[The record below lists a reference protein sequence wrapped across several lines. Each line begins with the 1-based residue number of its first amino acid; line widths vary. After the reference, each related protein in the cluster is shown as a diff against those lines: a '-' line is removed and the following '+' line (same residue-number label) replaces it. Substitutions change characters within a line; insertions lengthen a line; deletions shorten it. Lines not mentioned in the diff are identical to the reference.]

1 MMHQSIATID
11 SPEFINLQPLEI
23 NPLMSRC
30 EIKVLYLGENRN
42 HSYITKEVAAEMAK
56 TLRGAPIVGYYKE
69 EKEDFRDHG
78 EKVVFDDEGMKFE
91 CMTKPYGFV
100 APDAKVWFQK
110 FEDTDEF
117 GNQLTREYL
126 MTTGYLW
133 TGQFEEAKLAI
144 DEGRP
149 QSMELDVETLDGHWS
164 TNSNTGM
171 DFFIIND
178 AIFSKL
184 CILGED
190 VEPCFE
196 GASVTAPEVSKNFS
210 LDNDFRK
217 TLYTMMQDLK
227 FALEGGN
234 NMDMEQ
240 NLVVEETA
248 EEVAVEE
255 TVTEEVVAETE
266 EVEATVETETPAEEY
281 TITDSLV
288 REETPVTEEVKEE
301 ITETEEVEE
310 TAVEEEETEVETVE
324 EEVVE
329 EEIVVEE
336 NLTEDD
342 NSEQSILTET
352 QDSIE
357 DTQSSQENFA
367 KSDDEEDKE
376 ESEDE
381 EDKEEEKVEEEDED
395 KKSKCS
401 LEEKYTALQ
410 AEYEELNAKY
420 AALVEFKENV
430 ENEKKDAL
438 IESFYMLSDED
449 KAEVVENKAKYSL
462 EDIEAKLSVICV
474 RKKVNFDL
482 DDTSKND
489 NIVEDKDVMTYNITD
504 AEASTPA
511 WISALKH
518 TRDNRK

>member
-133 TGQFEEAKLAI
+133 TGQFEEAKLAV